1 MKRELLNSMA
11 LSARALGRSS
21 LPLTNWLSSDCRSGV
36 SKALSTPSRAAI
48 NTISVG
54 PIRPV
59 VVSSARATACNP
71 SRPCTPI
78 SSRRLSCRSIQ
89 APASGPTS
97 NCGSKDAKVVTPSS
111 AAEPVRR

>member
-21 LPLTNWLSSDCRSGV
+21 LPLTNWLSSDWRSGV
-36 SKALSTPSRAAI
+36 SKALRMPSSAAMA
-48 NTISVG
+48 TISLG
-54 PIRPV
+54 PIIPLA
-59 VVSSARATACNP
+59 VSNARTMA
-71 SRPCTPI
+71 SRLRSPCTAI
-78 SSRRLSCRSIQ
+78 SKRRLSWRSIH

-97 NCGSKDAKVVTPSS
+97 SCGSSDAKVVTPSR